1 MTKTV
6 TLPCD
11 IGDDVWLIPL
21 YGGKP
26 YCGVI
31 CDKVQMIGIT
41 SKGFHIKARRHHD
54 HNKTFMVGKVAFFN
68 KDEAEQALEK
78 MKNET

>member
-1 MTKTV
+1 MSKTV

-11 IGDDVWLIPL
+11 IGDDVYLIPL

-31 CDKVQMIGIT
+31 KDKVQMIGIT
-41 SKGFHIKARRHHD
+41 SRGFHIKARRYHD
-54 HNKTFMVGKVAFFN
+54 HNKTYMVGKVAFFN
-68 KDEAEQALEK
+68 KDEAENALEK